1 MIMTMTMM
9 VMVMMMVMVTM
20 TMSTLQEMVKTK
32 KTHSSIFPFIVMSA
46 APWFILIAFLG
57 QERVSFRSKSL
68 S

>member
-1 MIMTMTMM
+1 MMIMIMTMM
-9 VMVMMMVMVTM
+9 VMMIMVTM

-32 KTHSSIFPFIVMSA
+32 RTHSSIFPFIVMSA
-46 APWFILIAFLG
+46 APWFILIAFLD

>member
-1 MIMTMTMM
+1 MILIMTMM
-9 VMVMMMVMVTM
+9 VMV

-32 KTHSSIFPFIVMSA
+32 RTHSSIFPFIVMSA
-46 APWFILIAFLG
+46 APWFILIAFLD